1 MVQKGGGGLGTGV
14 GTGIAGLEII
24 EPEVVGCGLC
34 RTSLVGA
41 CCCKAVLAACKV
53 PELWRGVS
61 ETVFKQRIDLQK
73 L

>member
-24 EPEVVGCGLC
+24 EPGVVGCGLC
-34 RTSLVGA
+34 RTSLGA